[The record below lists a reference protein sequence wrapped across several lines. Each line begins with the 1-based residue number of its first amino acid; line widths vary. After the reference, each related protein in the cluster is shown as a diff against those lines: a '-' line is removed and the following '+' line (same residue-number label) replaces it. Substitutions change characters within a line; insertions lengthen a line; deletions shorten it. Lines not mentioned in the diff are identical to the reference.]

1 MTSTV
6 TAGAELEEARHLF
19 ALLRTAGGAVPDPAL
34 RARIADLAEQ
44 LVAALRD
51 PADAG
56 DTTLSAREI
65 DVLAHAAVGR
75 RNSEIAE
82 CLALTGETVKSYLRS
97 AMTKLGVHS
106 RHAAVDS
113 ARRAGVI
120 P

>member
-1 MTSTV
+1 MTSTATV
-6 TAGAELEEARHLF
+6 GAELEEARHLF
-19 ALLRTAGGAVPDPAL
+19 ALLRTATGAVPDPAL
-34 RARIADLAEQ
+34 RARIAGLADR

-51 PADAG
+51 PAEAD

-75 RNSEIAE
+75 RNREIAE

>member
-1 MTSTV
+1 VTSTI
-6 TAGAELEEARHLF
+6 GAELEEARHLF
-19 ALLRTAGGAVPDPAL
+19 ALLRTASAAVPDPAL
-34 RARIADLAEQ
+34 RARMADLAEQ
-44 LVAALRD
+44 LVVILRD
-51 PADAG
+51 PVEARE
-56 DTTLSAREI
+56 TQLSTREI

-82 CLALTGETVKSYLRS
+82 CLAVSGETVKSYLRS

-113 ARRAGVI
+113 ARRAGII